1 MLEARRSPHGRPPCC
16 FVVFGVGG
24 RAVLQEPSVHTG
36 GLFG

>member
-24 RAVLQEPSVHTG
+24 RAVVQEPSVHSG
-36 GLFG
+36 VHG